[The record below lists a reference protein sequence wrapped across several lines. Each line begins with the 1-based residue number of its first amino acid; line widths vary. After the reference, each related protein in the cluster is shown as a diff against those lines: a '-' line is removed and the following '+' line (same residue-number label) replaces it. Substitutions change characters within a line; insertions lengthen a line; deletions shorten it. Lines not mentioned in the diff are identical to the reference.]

1 MKIAEIEKEE
11 LKYQLTDNVRDAL
24 KYNSQDIGTDK
35 ISEIMIQFIDALKTR
50 YREADIE
57 DVKKAI
63 LNGTYG
69 DYGKYNW
76 VNTKVLIDW
85 VRQKWINILDKK
97 RRVGEIEDVNKYDV
111 TNSPVGS
118 AISWKISCI
127 SSDDWEKIPL
137 KKIAE
142 AIKNRENMS
151 KFADSYGIE
160 LISRI

>member
-35 ISEIMIQFIDALKTR
+35 ISEIMGLFIDALKTR
-50 YREADIE
+50 YKEVDIN

-76 VNTKVLIDW
+76 INTKVLIDW
-85 VRQKWINILDKK
+85 VRQKWMSILDKS
-97 RRVGEIEDVNKYDV
+97 RRVDEIEEIHKFDVEKY
-111 TNSPVGS
+111 PVGK
-118 AISWKISCI
+118 AIIWKMNHISL
-127 SSDDWEKIPL
+127 DDWEMIPI

-151 KFADSYGIE
+151 KFAESYGIE
-160 LISRI
+160 LISRN

>member
-35 ISEIMIQFIDALKTR
+35 ISEIMGLFVDTLKSR
-50 YREADIE
+50 YKEVDIE
-57 DVKKAI
+57 EVKKAI

-85 VRQKWINILDKK
+85 VRQKWMSILDKS
-97 RRVGEIEDVNKYDV
+97 RRVGDIEETHKFDVEKY
-111 TNSPVGS
+111 PVGK
-118 AISWKISCI
+118 AIIWKM
-127 SSDDWEKIPL
+127 
-137 KKIAE
+137 
-142 AIKNRENMS
+142 NRV
-151 KFADSYGIE
+151 K
-160 LISRI
+160 L

>member
-24 KYNSQDIGTDK
+24 KYNSQDIGTEK
-35 ISEIMIQFIDALKTR
+35 ISEIMELFIDALKSR
-50 YREADIE
+50 YKELDIDE
-57 DVKKAI
+57 VKKAI

-85 VRQKWINILDKK
+85 VRQKWMSILDKS
-97 RRVGEIEDVNKYDV
+97 RRVDEIEKTHKFDVEKC
-111 TNSPVGS
+111 PVGK
-118 AISWKISCI
+118 AIIWKMNNISI
-127 SSDDWEKIPL
+127 DDWEKIPL

-142 AIKNRENMS
+142 ALKNRENMN

-160 LISRI
+160 LISRN

>member
-24 KYNSQDIGTDK
+24 KYNSQDIGTEK
-35 ISEIMIQFIDALKTR
+35 ISEIMELFIDALKTR
-50 YREADIE
+50 YKEVDID

-76 VNTKVLIDW
+76 INAKVLIEW
-85 VRQKWINILDKK
+85 VRQKWMSVLDKS
-97 RRVGEIEDVNKYDV
+97 RRVDEKEETHKFDVEKY
-111 TNSPVGS
+111 PVGK
-118 AISWKISCI
+118 AINWKANCVKLE
-127 SSDDWEKIPL
+127 DWEVIPL

-142 AIKNRENMS
+142 AIKNREEMS
-151 KFADSYGIE
+151 TLAESYGIE
-160 LISRI
+160 LINRN

>member
-24 KYNSQDIGTDK
+24 KYNSQDISSEK
-35 ISEIMIQFIDALKTR
+35 ISEIMELFTDALKSR
-50 YREADIE
+50 YKEVDIN

-76 VNTKVLIDW
+76 INAKVLTDW
-85 VRQKWINILDKK
+85 VRQKWMSVLEKGGIVDE
-97 RRVGEIEDVNKYDV
+97 REEIHKFDVEKY
-111 TNSPVGS
+111 PVGK
-118 AISWKISCI
+118 AIIWKMNNVKLE
-127 SSDDWEKIPL
+127 DWETIPL

-142 AIKNRENMS
+142 AIRRKKNMD
-151 KFADSYGIE
+151 KFAESYGIE
-160 LISRI
+160 LISRQ